1 MIGRREA
8 NKRATRSALQDAA
21 TRLFAEH
28 GFAGTTVRDIADAA
42 GVTERTFFRYFAGKE
57 ELILDDILEWL
68 PGLQSAIRDRP
79 ADEAPL
85 QAVGEAVKGL
95 LRLAGARAADG
106 PLALFA
112 NGRPVNRLGTSG
124 AAFVLRVE
132 SDVAD
137 AVAERLSRARAD
149 ETGQDRFLAEVVAR
163 VSVAVFRSAMI
174 RDVELRNAGCAER
187 PALDELYD
195 SALASVTDVAVA

>member
-1 MIGRREA
+1 
-8 NKRATRSALQDAA
+8 
-21 TRLFAEH
+21 
-28 GFAGTTVRDIADAA
+28 
-42 GVTERTFFRYFAGKE
+42 VTERTFFRYFAGKE
-57 ELILDDILEWL
+57 ELILDDVLEWL

-95 LRLAGARAADG
+95 LRLAGARATDG

-132 SDVAD
+132 NDVAD

-149 ETGQDRFLAEVVAR
+149 ETGRDRFLAEVVAR

-174 RDVELRNAGCAER
+174 RDVELRKAGCADR
-187 PALDELYD
+187 PGLDELYD
-195 SALASVTDVAVA
+195 SALASVTDVAVG